1 MNGIGGWLLVC
12 EYWPPG
18 NIASTGKNVDE
29 YYLENVQSQVVQGSG
44 GFNGYAATAGAT
56 GENATATAKASASAS
71 ASASA
76 TSSGAGTAGVLVAPA
91 LLWRV
96 VSCGVSVVAVGAFVL

>member
-29 YYLENVQSQVVQGSG
+29 YYLENVQSQVVQGSC

-56 GENATATAKASASAS
+56 GGNATATAKAS